1 MQGGRLIGA
10 TCGIIEEKNHG
21 WALIRAWALNRDN
34 MVADVM
40 GHIFMSILTA
50 SRLPKSL
57 QKATFGICSRPLAPK
72 I

>member
-34 MVADVM
+34 TVIETMNIV
-40 GHIFMSILTA
+40 IYRYL
-50 SRLPKSL
+50 RLRECPDKC
-57 QKATFGICSRPLAPK
+57 TFDS
-72 I
+72 